1 MKMKRLVSAALA
13 AVVCIT
19 SILAA
24 GCGKQNKSKKTISAK
39 DTWYSL
45 KQVNI
50 GEKYSEAPD
59 IDMSYSEFVGYSNG
73 NLIFFV
79 NATRMMPKN
88 IPEGKAVADYIEYSL
103 EILDSNGDIINL
115 IDLKDTV
122 LKSGIVTIPDEE
134 MEKFREGWERA
145 YPKYKDNFVEP
156 TIDWGITNRFDITD
170 KNITVTVESYYPDYD
185 YQGMEARIYK
195 FVFDLTSG
203 ELVSVKKKEA
213 AEYFES
219 DDDTSYVAKEFNF
232 EGYNVKTFWSYA
244 EDGETLALTVTTP
257 DGNVTSYP
265 MSELIPDAKVT
276 YVPGMLYLGE
286 GKVFFE
292 AGTDVYS
299 VQRYYEFDLN
309 NGAIKPYLQDVS
321 NIEYDLYN
329 AGYVDGVG
337 NVVPN
342 SDGIQKIDVRENKE
356 TEVLSFDCCNINRA
370 IVQNLNF
377 LSMNDKKIYMFS
389 ESEQRASFYPSSGKE
404 PRKLYILSKEDTN

>member
-19 SILAA
+19 SILTA
-24 GCGKQNKSKKTISAK
+24 GGGKQNKSKKTISAK

-156 TIDWGITNRFDITD
+156 TI
-170 KNITVTVESYYPDYD
+170 
-185 YQGMEARIYK
+185 
-195 FVFDLTSG
+195 
-203 ELVSVKKKEA
+203 
-213 AEYFES
+213 
-219 DDDTSYVAKEFNF
+219 
-232 EGYNVKTFWSYA
+232 
-244 EDGETLALTVTTP
+244 
-257 DGNVTSYP
+257 
-265 MSELIPDAKVT
+265 
-276 YVPGMLYLGE
+276 
-286 GKVFFE
+286 
-292 AGTDVYS
+292 
-299 VQRYYEFDLN
+299 
-309 NGAIKPYLQDVS
+309 
-321 NIEYDLYN
+321 
-329 AGYVDGVG
+329 
-337 NVVPN
+337 
-342 SDGIQKIDVRENKE
+342 
-356 TEVLSFDCCNINRA
+356 
-370 IVQNLNF
+370 
-377 LSMNDKKIYMFS
+377 
-389 ESEQRASFYPSSGKE
+389 
-404 PRKLYILSKEDTN
+404 SK